1 MKKILILFLILF
13 SCLLTSC
20 KAANSI
26 YYNTFIASIGF
37 EKNNDKYTGYFFL
50 PSSIALGNTKQD
62 KSEDASQIAKVDG
75 DNIFDVFNNFF
86 LSSAITMNLKHIS
99 TIVLHESILN
109 NADINKII
117 SFIKEY
123 EGADLN
129 FYIFTTNSKLEDIY
143 SVKNPNNESVILTML
158 CEPLGSNYIYTIAKP
173 VHFLNFCRDYYN
185 EKVIY
190 LPVLS
195 PANIWDDKIDSCYC
209 RGVTFLSIKNVA
221 LFDYRYEDFEYIS
234 SKNEFEYND
243 DNISVIYEGYSFK
256 IKYDDIININI
267 KSKVNILYS
276 NINNELEY
284 IKEMI
289 EKKISN
295 LILNFQE
302 KTDFLNL
309 KYNSSLNKSIK
320 INVELKLQ

>member
-1 MKKILILFLILF
+1 MKKILILFLILL

-26 YYNTFIASIGF
+26 YYNTFIASIGL
-37 EKNNDKYTGYFFL
+37 EKNNDNYTGYFFL

-62 KSEDASQIAKVDG
+62 KSEDASEIAKVEG
-75 DNIFDVFNNFF
+75 NNIFDVFDNFF

-109 NADINKII
+109 NDDINKII
-117 SFIKEY
+117 SFINGY
-123 EGADLN
+123 EGVDLN

-158 CEPLGSNYIYTIAKP
+158 CEPLGADYIYTIAKP

-195 PANIWDDKIDSCYC
+195 PANIWGEEIDSNYC
-209 RGVTFLSIKNVA
+209 RGVTFLSINNVA
-221 LFDYRYEDFEYIS
+221 LFDHTYEDFMYIS
-234 SKNEFEYND
+234 SKREFEYND
-243 DNISVIYEGYSFK
+243 NNISVIYEGYSFN
-256 IKYDDIININI
+256 IKYDDVVKIKIN
-267 KSKVNILYS
+267 SKYKVLNS
-276 NINNELEY
+276 CINNEKEYLE
-284 IKEMI
+284 KLVND
-289 EKKISN
+289 KVSN
-295 LILNFQE
+295 LILSYLNRI
-302 KTDFLNL
+302 DFLNL
-309 KYNSSLNKSIK
+309 KYNNSLNKSIN
-320 INVELKLQ
+320 INIDFKPQ